1 MAIEDIKYLEKV
13 LNWHEF
19 CRTHKRFT
27 KALKVVV
34 EEAKQFESEQSKANE
49 EKEKTDHDEK
59 S

>member
-19 CRTHKRFT
+19 CRTHKKFT

-34 EEAKQFESEQSKANE
+34 EEAKLFEATETKANE
-49 EKEKTDHDEK
+49 EKEKTDHDKK